1 MKPLQ
6 QLVEEYLSSLGFRIL
21 NREDGFLI
29 SDRLGHA
36 SGRDT
41 WLVWTPR
48 RPALPEDY
56 PALQRKLSG
65 EFNKYRSRYPRG
77 RFLVVSPTLEGYG
90 GSFRRDATA
99 TGIELTV
106 PIRFFDSPF
115 KTESNP
121 SYLSAFS
128 PVLEMS
134 KDAPR
139 VPQPFELLVD
149 GQLERE
155 GEDLL
160 PELATHMGSSKS
172 PGLRIVVGPAG
183 MGKSV
188 LFNWLFRQLY
198 EQFQDNKAKTREYPR
213 PIPFIPPYLR
223 QAVSVRADALLD
235 EFLRTDVATPV
246 PRETFRWML
255 VNGFTT
261 WLFDGLDELYAGD
274 PDFFTSIAELLTAP
288 ESKAQILICARDS
301 LLSTCDAFTE
311 FLNEFPP
318 GPGRAIQ
325 VYRLSAWDT
334 PQIKQFAW
342 IKLEDRAQRPGERE
356 PEKVSS
362 FVRCIEKSDSLRSLA
377 GVPYYCQLLLDQH
390 EDAGLL
396 EFQEDFALIAE
407 AVKQIV
413 RREEDKGVLSPT
425 QFDIDGLSEWLEE
438 VAFHYYESGFAGL
451 TVDEITQLAE
461 LVLRSDLSAKEREK
475 VVTSL
480 VQFPLF
486 SRARE
491 AGLIAFE
498 HELICEY
505 LAGKFMLRR
514 IRSSSN
520 WTARTIRNRN
530 DLADSLIVRY
540 IARHLPQDPL
550 SVRSV
555 VDALRAGLLTGT
567 AFANLLQILLLA
579 DPQRDLI
586 KAKGISLEGRDL
598 SFVRIE
604 DRDLRDVS
612 LRNCDLNHTTFRQ
625 CDLRGAHFEGAFL
638 TGTSFDQLPDQGLAQ
653 ATFGPLQH
661 FNFIFVDGRE
671 IDQPERAAD
680 WVREVTGRSD
690 EIPQPCPAARQM
702 RALFLKFVDPTGAA
716 KRDDIKSDD
725 LLRGKRHAGG
735 PEPSDCVE
743 AARRFGYLV
752 DGGFPGRT
760 KRASG
765 DRYGE
770 IVQFV
775 ANWRV
780 STQLREVL
788 DSVCRSDAC
797 IHVPSS
803 M

>member
-6 QLVEEYLSSLGFRIL
+6 QLVEDYLCSLGFRIL
-21 NREDGFLI
+21 NREEGFLI

-41 WLVWTPR
+41 WLVWTPKQ
-48 RPALPEDY
+48 PALPEDY
-56 PALQRKLSG
+56 PPLQRKLSG

-90 GSFRRDATA
+90 ASFRRDAAA

-128 PVLEMS
+128 PLLETS

-139 VPQPFELLVD
+139 VPQPFELLTD
-149 GQLERE
+149 GESKVR
-155 GEDLL
+155 GDDLL
-160 PELATHMGSSKS
+160 PDLVREIASSKA

-188 LFNWLFRQLY
+188 LFGSLFSRLY
-198 EQFQDNKAKTREYPR
+198 SDFQEHKAKTREHPR
-213 PIPFIPPYLR
+213 PVPFIPPYLR

-246 PRETFRWML
+246 PRETFQWML

-274 PDFFTSIAELLTAP
+274 PEFFSGIAELLTAP
-288 ESKAQILICARDS
+288 DSKAQILICARES
-301 LLSTCDAFTE
+301 LLTTCDAFTE
-311 FLNEFPP
+311 FLKDFPP
-318 GPGRAIQ
+318 GHDCAIH
-325 VYRLSAWDT
+325 VYRLAGWDVA
-334 PQIKQFAW
+334 QIRQFAW
-342 IKLEDRAQRPGERE
+342 IRLEGRVQRPGERDSE
-356 PEKVSS
+356 GVST
-362 FVRCIEKSDSLRSLA
+362 FARCIDRSQPLKNLA
-377 GVPYYCQLLLDQH
+377 RVPYYCQLLLDQQK
-390 EDAGLL
+390 EKGLL
-396 EFQEDFALIAE
+396 EFQEDFPLIEE

-413 RREEDKGVLSPT
+413 RREEDKGVLSST

-438 VAFHYYESGFAGL
+438 VAFHHYESGFAGL
-451 TVDEITQLAE
+451 TVDEIKQLAE
-461 LVLRSDLSAKEREK
+461 LVLRTDLPAREREK

-480 VQFPLF
+480 IQFPLF

-505 LAGKFMLRR
+505 LAAKFMLRR

-540 IARHLPQDPL
+540 MAQHLPEDRL
-550 SVRSV
+550 SVQSV
-555 VDALRAGLLTGT
+555 TEALRTGLLAGT

-586 KAKGISLEGRDL
+586 KAKAISLEGRDL

-604 DRDLRDVS
+604 DRDLQDVS
-612 LRNCDLNHTTFRQ
+612 FRNCDLNHTTFRE
-625 CDLRGAHFEGAFL
+625 CDLRSAHFEGAFL
-638 TGTSFDQLPDQGLAQ
+638 TGTAFERVPEQGLAQ

-661 FNFIFVDGRE
+661 FSFVFVDGKE
-671 IDQPERAAD
+671 IDQPEKATD
-680 WVREVTGRSD
+680 WIREVTGRTD
-690 EIPQPCPAARQM
+690 AMPQPCPAARQL
-702 RALFLKFVDPTGAA
+702 RALFLKFVDATGAP
-716 KRDDIKSDD
+716 KRDDLKSEA
-725 LLRGKRHAGG
+725 LVRGKRHAGG
-735 PEPSDCVE
+735 PEPSDCIE
-743 AARRFGYLV
+743 AARRFGYLI
-752 DGGFPGRT
+752 DEGPRGRL

-775 ANWRV
+775 ANWRI

-788 DSVCRSDAC
+788 DSICRIDSC
-797 IHVPSS
+797 VHVPSS